1 MLQQQIGLYRN
12 PPEVSMRD
20 GKYLIMGGRR
30 VVNFASNDY
39 LGLSVSDEF
48 AAASGAPFSKVWNIF
63 FVVAFSIRELCGN
76 QRGRNSVRII
86 FRL

>member
-1 MLQQQIGLYRN
+1 MFAERFKNRLMLQQQIGLYRN

-39 LGLSVSDEF
+39 LGLSVSDDC
-48 AAASGAPFSKVWNIF
+48 AAGRTIFKVWNT
-63 FVVAFSIRELCGN
+63 FSSSLF
-76 QRGRNSVRII
+76 QRI
-86 FRL
+86 